1 MGKSKRDSASLDYD
15 EPSKRPRHSGNA
27 PPKEGT
33 QGRLDPTYGQR
44 SAFPGLDDEGGF
56 GTEDDDLDY
65 GDDAGAISYLRSVR
79 SEAAGIPTV
88 LVAPRPI
95 LEGGEEEDRTIYD
108 DGVGDS
114 RGFYSDGAYTAA
126 PDPQPDTPDIP
137 PAKHLQAKYLEKI
150 LERFEHLREQLG
162 NTPPDDVVEKL
173 DQNHDSYM
181 SASAPD
187 YRKWRWRVINTEPM
201 NAQLAR
207 MDRATSLKLLRLLT
221 NDKLAMG
228 GNTIPT
234 ERLSRWIWGVLARL
248 PDSGELNSEEIGLVR
263 DLGKRAVWL
272 GVVMNQPQSDTAAV
286 MPGDEDNEGGEE
298 YEDDEED
305 REVGNEFPVLES
317 KGKNPLG
324 KAVEDRTEMGAHEPH
339 VNAPAAPR
347 YNTFRFDPPA
357 TDSDAIHATLVAK
370 AVLEDS
376 FWGDTPRHI
385 RTQFNIDIDGT
396 TMDYKGHLPNPEIY
410 NFFRFGY
417 DDQLTESQL
426 GARERLRNFYRRNRG
441 YARSNLQFY
450 YLRNRLAEQYNG
462 PLPPAMQASG
472 NWGYDYAEFL
482 RQNPGYPQFPE
493 YLNDEPRNTTGVKF
507 GDEAFDRAWQA
518 AGLDTPQTRV
528 YDDGQ
533 DEKEEIAMAKLGLVA
548 GRDRRPA
555 VIDEPKPEEEGEE
568 ETLEA
573 ARGRI
578 LAQLGGAGDTDAA
591 ELARARDALKEQEI
605 KERAR
610 EEEEDA
616 ARLLNAKATVDMI
629 ITVAGEIYG
638 QRDLLEFRETWD

>member
-1 MGKSKRDSASLDYD
+1 M
-15 EPSKRPRHSGNA
+15 
-27 PPKEGT
+27 
-33 QGRLDPTYGQR
+33 
-44 SAFPGLDDEGGF
+44 
-56 GTEDDDLDY
+56 
-65 GDDAGAISYLRSVR
+65 
-79 SEAAGIPTV
+79 
-88 LVAPRPI
+88 
-95 LEGGEEEDRTIYD
+95 
-108 DGVGDS
+108 GDS

-126 PDPQPDTPDIP
+126 PDPQPDSPDIP
-137 PAKHLQAKYLEKI
+137 PAKHLRAKYFEKI

-162 NTPPDDVVEKL
+162 NTPPDHVVEKL

-187 YRKWRWRVINTEPM
+187 YRKWRWRVMNTEPM

-305 REVGNEFPVLES
+305 REVGNEFPIPKPEEN
-317 KGKNPLG
+317 GALG
-324 KAVEDRTEMGAHEPH
+324 QAVKEAVDAQGPDVHFAGVSQDPQYLH
-339 VNAPAAPR
+339 
-347 YNTFRFDPPA
+347 DPPTTGEEA
-357 TDSDAIHATLVAK
+357 DCFEELETIVEKCFWNGIPAHIQGQFRINRDAPWV
-370 AVLEDS
+370 S
-376 FWGDTPRHI
+376 
-385 RTQFNIDIDGT
+385 
-396 TMDYKGHLPNPEIY
+396 YKGHLPNPEIIY
-410 NFFRFGY
+410 FLLNGSQY
-417 DDQLTESQL
+417 DTEEETSR
-426 GARERLRNFYRRNRG
+426 AMERLRNFFRRNQGFARCMLRVVYRRNPW
-441 YARSNLQFY
+441 
-450 YLRNRLAEQYNG
+450 AEQYDG
-462 PLPPAMQASG
+462 PLPPQMTARG
-472 NWGYDYAEFL
+472 NWIGGWMKFVQHHPDYKRAL
-482 RQNPGYPQFPE
+482 YGPDG
-493 YLNDEPRNTTGVKF
+493 DEPRDTSDDKY
-507 GDEAFDRAWQA
+507 GDEAFDRAWQVA
-518 AGLDTPQTRV
+518 DLDTPQTRV

-533 DEKEEIAMAKLGLVA
+533 DEEEEIAMAKLGLVA

-555 VIDEPKPEEEGEE
+555 VIEEPKLEEKGEE

-578 LAQLGGAGDTDAA
+578 LAQLRGAGDANAA
-591 ELARARDALKEQEI
+591 ELARARDALKEQEL

-610 EEEEDA
+610 EKEEDA

-629 ITVAGEIYG
+629 ITVGGEIYG

>member
-15 EPSKRPRHSGNA
+15 EPSKRPRNSGNA
-27 PPKEGT
+27 PPKGET
-33 QGRLDPTYGQR
+33 QGRIDPTYGQR
-44 SAFPGLDDEGGF
+44 SAFPGLDEDGGF

-65 GDDAGAISYLRSVR
+65 GDDAGAISYLRAVR

-95 LEGGEEEDRTIYD
+95 LEGDEEEDRTMYD

-126 PDPQPDTPDIP
+126 PDPQPDTPEIP
-137 PAKHLQAKYLEKI
+137 PAKHLRAMYFEKI

-162 NTPPDDVVEKL
+162 NTPPDDIVEKL

-228 GNTIPT
+228 GSTIPT

-272 GVVMNQPQSDTAAV
+272 GVVMNQPQSDTAAG

-305 REVGNEFPVLES
+305 GEVGNEFPIPKPEEN
-317 KGKNPLG
+317 GALG
-324 KAVEDRTEMGAHEPH
+324 EAVEDRTEMGAHEPH
-339 VNAPAAPR
+339 VNAPAASR
-347 YNTFRFDPPA
+347 YNIFRFDPPA
-357 TDSDAIHATLVAK
+357 TNSEAVNATLAK

-376 FWGDTPRHI
+376 FWGDTPMHI
-385 RTQFNIDIDGT
+385 RTQFNIDIDGPIVA
-396 TMDYKGHLPNPEIY
+396 YKGHLPNPEIY
-410 NFFRFGY
+410 NFFRFGHE
-417 DDQLTESQL
+417 DQLTEEQL

-441 YARSNLQFY
+441 YARSNLPFY

-462 PLPPAMQASG
+462 PLPPAKQPGG
-472 NWGYDYAEFL
+472 NWGYDFEGFI
-482 RQNPGYPQFPE
+482 RQNPDYPQFPDF
-493 YLNDEPRNTTGVKF
+493 LNDEPRNVPGVKF

-533 DEKEEIAMAKLGLVA
+533 DEEEEIAMEKLGLVA
-548 GRDRRPA
+548 GRDRRPP
-555 VIDEPKPEEEGEE
+555 VIEEPKPEEKGGE

-578 LAQLGGAGDTDAA
+578 LAQLGRAGDANAA
-591 ELARARDALKEQEI
+591 ELSRARDTLKEQEL

>member
-1 MGKSKRDSASLDYD
+1 MLTLLD
-15 EPSKRPRHSGNA
+15 
-27 PPKEGT
+27 
-33 QGRLDPTYGQR
+33 
-44 SAFPGLDDEGGF
+44 
-56 GTEDDDLDY
+56 
-65 GDDAGAISYLRSVR
+65 R

-88 LVAPRPI
+88 LVAPKPI

-126 PDPQPDTPDIP
+126 PDPQPNTPADIP
-137 PAKHLQAKYLEKI
+137 PAKHLRTKYFEKI

-162 NTPPDDVVEKL
+162 NTPPDHVVEKL

-228 GNTIPT
+228 GSTVPS

-272 GVVMNQPQSDTAAV
+272 GVVMNQPQSDTVAR
-286 MPGDEDNEGGEE
+286 MPGDEDNDGEDD
-298 YEDDEED
+298 YEDEEED
-305 REVGNEFPVLES
+305 GEVGNDFPIS
-317 KGKNPLG
+317 KPEANDASGEV
-324 KAVEDRTEMGAHEPH
+324 VEDRTEVGAHEPDVYIPQGNIFLLH
-339 VNAPAAPR
+339 
-347 YNTFRFDPPA
+347 PPTSELEA
-357 TDSDAIHATLVAK
+357 MHSAHAK
-370 AVLEDS
+370 ALLADS
-376 FWGDTPRHI
+376 FWGDAPRHI
-385 RTQFNIDIDGT
+385 QSQFKIDVSAPIVV
-396 TMDYKGHLPNPEIY
+396 YKGHLPNPEIY
-410 NFFRFGY
+410 NALSM
-417 DDQLTESQL
+417 DNLAQLTPKNMR
-426 GARERLRNFYRRNRG
+426 ATERLRNFYRRNRG
-441 YARSNLQFY
+441 FARSRFPFY
-450 YLRNRLAEQYNG
+450 YHRNPLAEQYDG
-462 PLPPAMQASG
+462 PVLPGITADDDWEERFIDFC
-472 NWGYDYAEFL
+472 N
-482 RQNPGYPQFPE
+482 QNPGYAEAFGKA
-493 YLNDEPRNTTGVKF
+493 DADKPRDTVDDKY
-507 GDEAFDRAWQA
+507 GDEAFDKAWQV

-533 DEKEEIAMAKLGLVA
+533 DEEEEIAMAKLGLVA
-548 GRDRRPA
+548 GRDPRPA
-555 VIDEPKPEEEGEE
+555 VVREPKPEEKGEE
-568 ETLEA
+568 ETLEV
-573 ARGRI
+573 ARARI
-578 LAQLGGAGDTDAA
+578 LAQLGGAGDANAT
-591 ELARARDALKEQEI
+591 ELAQARDALKEQEL

-610 EEEEDA
+610 EDEEDA
-616 ARLLNAKATVDMI
+616 ARLMNAKATVDMI

>member
-1 MGKSKRDSASLDYD
+1 MAKSKRDSAFLDYD
-15 EPSKRPRHSGNA
+15 EPFKRPRHSGNA

-33 QGRLDPTYGQR
+33 QGRIDPTYGQR
-44 SAFPGLDDEGGF
+44 SAFPGLDEDGGF
-56 GTEDDDLDY
+56 GTEDNDLDY
-65 GDDAGAISYLRSVR
+65 GDDAGAISYLRAVR

-88 LVAPRPI
+88 LVAPKPI
-95 LEGGEEEDRTIYD
+95 LAGGDEEDRAIYD

-126 PDPQPDTPDIP
+126 PDPQPDAPADIP
-137 PAKHLQAKYLEKI
+137 AAKHLRAKYFEKI

-162 NTPPDDVVEKL
+162 NTPPDDVVKKL

-181 SASAPD
+181 SASAAD

-207 MDRATSLKLLRLLT
+207 MDRATSLRLLRLLT

-228 GNTIPT
+228 GSTVPS

-272 GVVMNQPQSDTAAV
+272 GVVINQPQSDTAAG
-286 MPGDEDNEGGEE
+286 MPGDEYNESAED
-298 YEDDEED
+298 YDDEEED
-305 REVGNEFPVLES
+305 GEVGNEFPIPEREE
-317 KGKNPLG
+317 NDARE
-324 KAVEDRTEMGAHEPH
+324 KAVEYRTEVGAHKPRA
-339 VNAPAAPR
+339 NAPAAPR
-347 YNTFRFDPPA
+347 DNIFRFDSPA
-357 TDSDAIHATLVAK
+357 TESVTVHATLAK

-376 FWGDTPRHI
+376 
-385 RTQFNIDIDGT
+385 
-396 TMDYKGHLPNPEIY
+396 LPNPEIY

-417 DDQLTESQL
+417 GDQLTEKQL
-426 GARERLRNFYRRNRG
+426 GARECLRNFYRRNRG
-441 YARSNLQFY
+441 FARSNLLFY
-450 YLRNRLAEQYNG
+450 YQRNRLVEQYDG
-462 PLPPAMQASG
+462 PLPPAKQAGG
-472 NWGYDYAEFL
+472 NWGYDFEDFL
-482 RQNPGYPQFPE
+482 HQNPGYSQFLDFPNE
-493 YLNDEPRNTTGVKF
+493 DAPRNTAGVKF

-528 YDDGQ
+528 YDNGQ
-533 DEKEEIAMAKLGLVA
+533 DEEEIAMAKLGLFA
-548 GRDRRPA
+548 GRDPRPA
-555 VIDEPKPEEEGEE
+555 IIEEPKPEVEGQE
-568 ETLEA
+568 ETLEV

-578 LAQLGGAGDTDAA
+578 LAQLGEAGDANAA
-591 ELARARDALKEQEI
+591 ELARARDALKEQEL
-605 KERAR
+605 KERAC

-629 ITVAGEIYG
+629 ITVAGEIYR

>member
-1 MGKSKRDSASLDYD
+1 
-15 EPSKRPRHSGNA
+15 
-27 PPKEGT
+27 
-33 QGRLDPTYGQR
+33 
-44 SAFPGLDDEGGF
+44 
-56 GTEDDDLDY
+56 
-65 GDDAGAISYLRSVR
+65 
-79 SEAAGIPTV
+79 
-88 LVAPRPI
+88 
-95 LEGGEEEDRTIYD
+95 
-108 DGVGDS
+108 
-114 RGFYSDGAYTAA
+114 
-126 PDPQPDTPDIP
+126 
-137 PAKHLQAKYLEKI
+137 
-150 LERFEHLREQLG
+150 
-162 NTPPDDVVEKL
+162 
-173 DQNHDSYM
+173 
-181 SASAPD
+181 
-187 YRKWRWRVINTEPM
+187 M

-228 GNTIPT
+228 GNTIPS

-298 YEDDEED
+298 YENEED
-305 REVGNEFPVLES
+305 GEVGNEFPIPEPEENGALE
-317 KGKNPLG
+317 
-324 KAVEDRTEMGAHEPH
+324 KAVEDRTEVGAHKPH
-339 VNAPAAPR
+339 VNAPAVLQDHA
-347 YNTFRFDPPA
+347 YLYDPPTTKEDVDRRA
-357 TDSDAIHATLVAK
+357 HVEAIVGNCFFDGMPEHIHGQYSIDPDAPWVT
-370 AVLEDS
+370 
-376 FWGDTPRHI
+376 
-385 RTQFNIDIDGT
+385 
-396 TMDYKGHLPNPEIY
+396 YKGHLPNPEIIEILINRNRYY
-410 NFFRFGY
+410 NKEK
-417 DDQLTESQL
+417 LL
-426 GARERLRNFYRRNRG
+426 AANERLRNFCKRNRG
-441 YARSNLQFY
+441 FARYMLRLVYKRNLW
-450 YLRNRLAEQYNG
+450 AEQYDG
-462 PLPPAMQASG
+462 PEPPEKNAKG
-472 NWGYDYAEFL
+472 EWLLNWMKFVQQHPDYKVAL
-482 RQNPGYPQFPE
+482 YGPE
-493 YLNDEPRNTTGVKF
+493 DEPRDTSDDKY

-555 VIDEPKPEEEGEE
+555 VIEAPKPEEKGEE

-578 LAQLGGAGDTDAA
+578 LAQLRGVGDANAA
-591 ELARARDALKEQEI
+591 ELAQARDALKEQEI

-610 EEEEDA
+610 EQEEDA